1 MVMKTY
7 TFGDDSNIVIQAP
20 SEFVEYYNYVVDMNS
35 QNRHEEVDMV
45 PLFGYNAVLYLID
58 KKALELRLK
67 GEKPFKGT
75 GLFLVELD

>member
-67 GEKPFKGT
+67 GEKPFRGT

>member
-58 KKALELRLK
+58 KKALELHQKGLK
-67 GEKPFKGT
+67 PSKGT
-75 GLFLVELD
+75 GRFLVELD